1 MVLALPK
8 MHHVAI
14 VVADMEAAAADFQR
28 RWGVSIEDVRD
39 YVTTDA
45 PYRGDRVTFTARFGF
60 IRTGGAQ
67 IEVIQPVE
75 GRSPY
80 TDFLA
85 ANNGDGVHHLAYIV
99 ESIDAYLQQLTD
111 IGEPPSIQL
120 DVPFAGSGRVIYI
133 EHVAHGPVIELVEM
147 PKAPE
152 Q

>member
-14 VVADMEAAAADFQR
+14 VVADIEAAAADFQR

-45 PYRGDRVTFTARFGF
+45 PYQGGRVTFTARFGF

-85 ANNGDGVHHLAYIV
+85 ANHGDGVHHLAYIV